1 MANKPIGPIMLK
13 EIIRLKIKGYSHKK
27 ISSLIGKSRPV
38 IIKYVKAF
46 ETSGF
51 TYQELL
57 SHTEWEIHELFELNT
72 HNKQSTNTNIQ
83 LQNFFSY
90 AEKEIHRTGM
100 TKYILWEEYKEKN
113 PQGIMYSR
121 FCFHFNK
128 WLKNT
133 DSYMPIN
140 HIAGDKLYVDHTGKK
155 LKIVDADTGEI
166 QEKEVFV
173 ATLGA
178 SQYTYVEACDS
189 QKLPDYIKAL
199 ENALHFFG
207 GVPACVVP
215 DNLKSAVTKAC
226 KYEPEINK
234 HLADF
239 ATHYDIAIMPTR
251 SRKPKDKAL
260 VEGAVKIVYSR
271 IYTKIRNEEFHSLD
285 ELNAAILVKLKD
297 YNDVKFQERD
307 CSRRDLFEE
316 LDKPALRAL
325 PTKIYE
331 LKDYKQST
339 VQKNSHIFISKD
351 KNYYSVPHTYVGKKV
366 SVIISSKTVE
376 IYSKYKRIAFHK
388 RSNKTY
394 QYITIKEHMPS
405 NHRFV
410 QELSSEKITRL
421 SESAGESTRRYIQVI
436 IDSHSYQESSY
447 KSCLG
452 ILSLAKKVGDERLN
466 MACKR
471 ALSFDAYS
479 YKIIKNILDKGLD
492 TIEKEDTQDIS
503 IPKHN
508 NIRGAE
514 YYNKN

>member
-1 MANKPIGPIMLK
+1 MANNPIGPNMLK
-13 EIIRLKIKGYSHKK
+13 EIIRLKIKGYTHKK
-27 ISSLIGKSRPV
+27 ISSLIEKSRPV

-51 TYQELL
+51 TYQELQ
-57 SHTEWEIHELFELNT
+57 SMTEWELHELFEVNIKNEQNAKANTVLN
-72 HNKQSTNTNIQ
+72 
-83 LQNFFSY
+83 NFFSY
-90 AEKEIHRTGM
+90 AEKEIHRAGV

-121 FCFHFNK
+121 FCYHFNK

-133 DSYMPIN
+133 DSYMPVN

-155 LKIVDADTGEI
+155 LRIIDPDTGEI

-189 QKLPDYIKAL
+189 QKLPDYINVL

-207 GVPACVVP
+207 GVPACIVP

-226 KYEPEINK
+226 KYEPEVNK

-239 ATHYDIAIMPTR
+239 AKHYDTTIMPAR

-271 IYTKIRNEEFHSLD
+271 IYAKIRSQEFHSLD
-285 ELNAAILVKLKD
+285 DLNAAILAKLED
-297 YNDVKFQERD
+297 YNDIKFQERD
-307 CSRRDLFEE
+307 CSRKDLFEE
-316 LDKPALRAL
+316 LDKPALKTL
-325 PTKIYE
+325 PTTRYE
-331 LKDYKQST
+331 LKEYKQST
-339 VQKNSHIFISKD
+339 VQKNSHIFISKE
-351 KNYYSVPHTYVGKKV
+351 KNYYSVPHTYVGKQV
-366 SVIISSKTVE
+366 SVIISSGTVE
-376 IYSKYKRIAFHK
+376 VYSKYKRIAFHK
-388 RSNKTY
+388 RCTKPY
-394 QYITIKEHMPS
+394 QYITIKEHMPPK
-405 NHRFV
+405 NRFIE
-410 QELSSEKITRL
+410 ELSPEKITNL
-421 SESAGESTRRYIQVI
+421 SEDVGESTRKYIQVI
-436 IDSHSYQESSY
+436 LNNHTYQERSY

-452 ILSLAKKVGDERLN
+452 ILSLAKKVGEDRLE

-471 ALSFDAYS
+471 AICHDAYG

-492 TIEKEDTQDIS
+492 SLKDEDTTDIY
-503 IPKHN
+503 IPIHD